1 MSNTL
6 KPFTMLEDVISGR
19 LVPNVGAEENRQA
32 LARYLMERKGYHR
45 EDIEVDVPIVMD
57 IAGEPYRSAL
67 DLVVGVGG
75 RRMVAF
81 RCVAGSIGSYEREI
95 LAAARLLNDYQI
107 PWAASSDGKDA
118 VVLDT
123 VSGRR
128 VGAGLD
134 AIPGRAELE
143 AQLPA
148 LEFKALPPDR
158 RLREQLIF
166 RTYDRDGVNRGRH
179 LAGGGCPSAG

>member
-6 KPFTMLEDVISGR
+6 KPFTMLEDFITGR
-19 LVPNVGAEENRQA
+19 PVPNIGAEENRQA
-32 LARYLMERKGYHR
+32 LERDLVERKGYAR
-45 EDIEVDVPIVMD
+45 GDIEVDVPIEMD
-57 IAGEPYRSAL
+57 IAGERYRSAV
-67 DLVVGVGG
+67 DLVVGVGS

-81 RCVAGSIGSYEREI
+81 RCAAGSIGSYEREV

-107 PWAASSDGKDA
+107 PWAVASDGKDA

-123 VSGRR
+123 ISGRR
-128 VGAGLD
+128 VGAGLN
-134 AIPGRAELE
+134 AIPARAELE

-148 LEFKALPPDR
+148 LEFKALPQDR

-166 RTYDRDGVNRGRH
+166 RTYDRDGVNRVQRS
-179 LAGGGCPSAG
+179 SAS